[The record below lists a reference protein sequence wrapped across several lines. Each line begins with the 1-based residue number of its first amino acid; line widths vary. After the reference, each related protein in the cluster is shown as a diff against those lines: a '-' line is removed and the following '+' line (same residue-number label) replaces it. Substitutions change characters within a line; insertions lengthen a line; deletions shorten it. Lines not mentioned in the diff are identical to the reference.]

1 MGHVKHVLGVPEWSY
16 VVPEKTFFSSKMSLF
31 RVDPLPPPGLA
42 KDQTFYMIFLAN
54 FPCEHELRSVALF
67 ANEQSNF
74 GATRDCSA
82 AFFMFQPLVN
92 NQEEFQFKPT
102 P

>member
-1 MGHVKHVLGVPEWSY
+1 MS
-16 VVPEKTFFSSKMSLF
+16 FF
-31 RVDPLPPPGLA
+31 RGDPLPPPGLA

-54 FPCEHELRSVALF
+54 FSYEHELRSDALF
-67 ANEQSNF
+67 ANEQSSF

-102 P
+102 PWKGQNSFTPLFYLLTVRLLGE